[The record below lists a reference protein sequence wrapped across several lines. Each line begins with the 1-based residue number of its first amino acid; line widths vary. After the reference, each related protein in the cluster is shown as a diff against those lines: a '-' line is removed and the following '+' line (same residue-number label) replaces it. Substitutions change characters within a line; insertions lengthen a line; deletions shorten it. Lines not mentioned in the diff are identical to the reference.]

1 MEGINFIANEKFMRW
16 LSIRRASVA
25 TLDYDGATNHIA
37 FSLVSDRTCGRIKVL
52 KLANVCGD
60 EAKSFLYKAVHVQKL
75 GVVKLRKT
83 SKHRIIV
90 PEECLEARD
99 DCCPLLTEIL
109 LEDMAMVPS
118 EIVKCLLGK
127 KVATLLF
134 ARIGTFSKEFATVV
148 AAKFCNLKSLR
159 ISEAKELSD
168 SRLTRLLKGCTDL
181 TSLYLD
187 CCPSLGTAT
196 VLSIG
201 QYCANL
207 TSLRL
212 SSISSFE
219 DGFEDAFVQL
229 TKSCTQVQSLILDF
243 VLIFDASLIAI
254 IQNMKNL
261 ITLRCAYCSELLG
274 NGTIV
279 PDQYAESKIESIT
292 FSNCKNLVNVLNIC
306 QVCPRLRE
314 LDLTGSQWIG
324 YGALTHILM
333 HGRNL
338 ERLALN
344 SQRSY
349 GRDLDAVT
357 ENNLPKLTTLDIS
370 SCAVTDEGLGYICRI
385 CPNITK
391 LRIDDC
397 WELTNEGLLSLG
409 FHLRDME
416 VLSMNKELNFTESG
430 LVSAVAHAQH
440 LRVLVFSLEVNMS
453 HTALIALAQMPLKR
467 LHTVAISG
475 FQFNGL
481 YFEALMVLL
490 DSCTSLQRVYLDSTY
505 SFMMQS
511 SAPPCSEDDKRAF
524 LAMMRRIYKDID
536 IVANQRVD
544 KLNVFEL

>member
-1 MEGINFIANEKFMRW
+1 MAR
-16 LSIRRASVA
+16 
-25 TLDYDGATNHIA
+25 LDYDGATNHIA
-37 FSLVSDRTCGRIKVL
+37 FGLVSDRSCGRIKVL
-52 KLANVCGD
+52 KLTNICSD
-60 EAKSFLYKAVHVQKL
+60 EAKAFLYKTVLVQKL
-75 GVVKLRKT
+75 SVAKLRKT
-83 SKHRIIV
+83 SKHRVVV

-99 DCCPLLTEIL
+99 DCCPLLTDIL

-118 EIVKCLLGK
+118 ETVKCLLGK
-127 KVATLLF
+127 KVNTLLF
-134 ARIGTFSKEFATVV
+134 ARIGTFSKEFATV
-148 AAKFCNLKSLR
+148 ASEKFSNLKSLR

-168 SRLTRLLKGCTDL
+168 TRLARLLKGCTEL

-187 CCPSLGTAT
+187 CCSLLGTAT
-196 VLSIG
+196 ILNIG
-201 QYCANL
+201 TYCGKL

-212 SSISSFE
+212 SCISSFE
-219 DGFEDAFVQL
+219 DGFDEAFVQL
-229 TKSCTQVQSLILDF
+229 TKNCTQVQSLILDF

-261 ITLRCAYCSELLG
+261 VTLRCECCSELLG
-274 NGTIV
+274 NGTII

-292 FSNCKNLVNVLNIC
+292 LSNCKNLANVWNIC

-314 LDLTGSQWIG
+314 LDLSGSQWVG

-338 ERLALN
+338 ERLVLN

-349 GRDLDAVT
+349 GRDLDIMT

-370 SCAVTDEGLGYICRI
+370 SCAITDEGLGYICRI
-385 CPNITK
+385 CPNIKK
-391 LRIDDC
+391 LRIDDG

-409 FHLRDME
+409 FHLRDIE

-430 LVSAVAHAQH
+430 LVSAVAHAQQ

-453 HTALIALAQMPLKR
+453 HTALIALAQMPLQR
-467 LHTVAISG
+467 LHTLAITG

-481 YFEALMVLL
+481 YFEALMTLL
-490 DSCTSLQRVYLDSTY
+490 DSSTCTTLQRLYLDSSC
-505 SFMMQS
+505 SFMMKPKDS
-511 SAPPCSEDDKRAF
+511 SPEDDKRAF
-524 LAMMRRIYKDID
+524 LSMLKRIYKNLD
-536 IVANQRVD
+536 IVTNQLVD